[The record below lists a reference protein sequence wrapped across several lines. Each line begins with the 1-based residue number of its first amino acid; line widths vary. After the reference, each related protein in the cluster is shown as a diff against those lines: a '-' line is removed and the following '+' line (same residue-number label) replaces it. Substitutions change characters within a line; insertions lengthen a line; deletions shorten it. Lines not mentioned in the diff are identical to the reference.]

1 MLSSLVGRDQE
12 LAEVVARLDGTRL
25 LTLTGVGGC
34 GKTRLAIEAAQAI
47 VPKYPDGVWLVELG
61 RLSDPVLVAQEV
73 GAVLGVRESPAL
85 SLTSALTQVLS
96 GRRVLLVL
104 DNCEHLLEACARLLD
119 ALLRACPELRVL
131 ATSREPIGV
140 DGEVVWRVPSLSVP
154 EPERAASAA
163 DLEQDHAIQLFLERA
178 RAAQPR
184 FELNERNARA
194 VAEICRRLDGIP
206 LALELAAARVQTLA
220 VEQLAQRLDQRF

>member
-1 MLSSLVGRDQE
+1 RQRSAERLVPAVAAWRGWGTLRAWLICARAGFCRPTARQPAGMLSSLVGRDQE

-85 SLTSALTQVLS
+85 SLTSALTQ
-96 GRRVLLVL
+96 
-104 DNCEHLLEACARLLD
+104 
-119 ALLRACPELRVL
+119 
-131 ATSREPIGV
+131 
-140 DGEVVWRVPSLSVP
+140 
-154 EPERAASAA
+154 
-163 DLEQDHAIQLFLERA
+163 
-178 RAAQPR
+178 
-184 FELNERNARA
+184 
-194 VAEICRRLDGIP
+194 
-206 LALELAAARVQTLA
+206 
-220 VEQLAQRLDQRF
+220 